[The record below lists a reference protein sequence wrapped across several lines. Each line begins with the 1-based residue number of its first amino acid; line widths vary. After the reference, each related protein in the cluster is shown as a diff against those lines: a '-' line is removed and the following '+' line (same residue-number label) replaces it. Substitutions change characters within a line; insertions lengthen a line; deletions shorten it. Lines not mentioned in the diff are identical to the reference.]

1 MSAWV
6 GGRMGEGVVFYFV
19 LRGNRLNWL
28 GDGRE
33 RVRQLTVLTHRP
45 TRTQTIA

>member
-1 MSAWV
+1 VDTWV
-6 GGRMGEGVVFYFV
+6 RELFFYFV

-33 RVRQLTVLTHRP
+33 RQLTVLTHRP
-45 TRTQTIA
+45 THTQTIA